1 VESKAPDF
9 GVRVDRAAVGML
21 QPAMVQQQKAPL
33 PVFEDLGDLRIEMTT
48 LQVPFIFRVRHSES
62 GRRTA
67 KHLGDSVAAAVED
80 QETTI
85 DNGRRKIVHRD
96 FLFQNDEV
104 LYGTRRVRSAGV
116 SIHLVDGLPA
126 PGVLRRRSV
135 EKRQPDNSAG
145 T

>member
-48 LQVPFIFRVRHSES
+48 LQVPCILQVRHCEP

-67 KHLGDSVAAAVED
+67 KDLGNSVGAAVKC
-80 QETTI
+80 QEAAI
-85 DNGRRKIVHRD
+85 
-96 FLFQNDEV
+96 ND
-104 LYGTRRVRSAGV
+104 
-116 SIHLVDGLPA
+116 
-126 PGVLRRRSV
+126 
-135 EKRQPDNSAG
+135 
-145 T
+145 